1 MNTAVVVVV
10 AFASMAA
17 RIAANPGRP
26 TAALALAILLVAPAL
41 VPDHR
46 VLAQAPPAFEVASV
60 RENRSGDTIA
70 RYSPGLLAPLGAR
83 AEPAPGQISLTNAPL
98 RRVIALAFGVT
109 DNLARW
115 TMAGGP
121 DRILDARFDIVAK
134 PPDGAPPGQALA
146 MLQTLLRERFQ
157 LEVHREMRQVPAYA
171 VTRRAADRLGPRLRP
186 STDDCT
192 SPSMPTHAAE
202 RAKAGPKGPDGE
214 PLCPATMYA
223 FGRPTPREI
232 TIRYVS
238 PVSHLLDV
246 LQAFIDR
253 PVFDATGLS
262 GSFVWSVTIARPGGL
277 TPSAEPE
284 GLSVFSAFEEQ
295 LGLRLEPRMQPMEV
309 LVIDAV
315 EMPTP
320 N

>member
-1 MNTAVVVVV
+1 MKLACIGDT
-10 AFASMAA
+10 
-17 RIAANPGRP
+17 PGRAT
-26 TAALALAILLVAPAL
+26 TAIAVAVLFVAPAL
-41 VPDHR
+41 TLGQR
-46 VLAQAPPAFEVASV
+46 AFAQAPPTFEVASV

-70 RYSPGLLAPLGAR
+70 RWSNGLLAPLGAK
-83 AEPAPGQISLTNAPL
+83 AQPAPGQISITNAPL

-109 DNLARW
+109 DNLAQW

-134 PPDGAPPGQALA
+134 PPDDAPPGQTLA
-146 MLQTLLRERFQ
+146 MLQALLRERFQ
-157 LEVHREMRQVPAYA
+157 LQVHREMRQVPAYA

-192 SPSMPTHAAE
+192 SPSMPTHAGE

-214 PLCPATMYA
+214 PLCPGRMYE
-223 FGRPTPREI
+223 FGKPTPREI

-238 PVSHLLDV
+238 PVSHLLNV

-253 PVFDATGLS
+253 PVVNATGLS

-284 GLSVFSAFEEQ
+284 GPSVFSAFEEQ
-295 LGLRLEPRMQPMEV
+295 LGLRLEPRMQAMEV
-309 LVIDAV
+309 LVIDSV